1 MQPRYDPTYNNN
13 NNEVFLGYAGDIDVW
28 TEWNDDYRDKKERW
42 VIVVGPKDRKLI
54 PKTGHNFDIYP
65 IDGNVLSQR
74 YLDED
79 GRDIHVELHEMCQVY
94 ELCVKHGYIT
104 VLEQADGI

>member
-1 MQPRYDPTYNNN
+1 MKPRYKPSYSPNGK
-13 NNEVFLGYAGDIDVW
+13 EEFLGRAGELDVW
-28 TEWNDDYRDKKERW
+28 TEL
-42 VIVVGPKDRKLI
+42 VIGDGTRIVILVGPRERRDR
-54 PKTGHNFDIYP
+54 GADHNFDVYP

-104 VLEQADGI
+104 VLEKVDGI